1 MAQTKVRKG
10 VLFYLGTLAVL
21 FLAVFLILMC
31 IMIFSPGTSVF
42 GMEYFTNK
50 GTVKCVKDENGN
62 ALGDLT
68 SYDVIEVSGSYSKIT
83 VDKNN
88 RYDSSNNGSILI
100 KNNAKGF
107 VRSKKANDFSY
118 SIKTSVEDGGIRKIK
133 ISVVEQKGFLYFSK
147 DAGVIINLGNEEQIG
162 ANIGETKNFDNTKFV
177 FKTTS
182 GNIEIGGIDAN
193 NAGLVN
199 IQELKAT
206 TTKGNIR
213 FTNMANPVVGSID
226 LKTESGDVTSAAK
239 FTSGGKKVGLSITNE
254 AKISTASGQIEID
267 NVYVANGLGTL
278 DLTCTGGR
286 LICDNI
292 NADLD
297 IRCQR
302 GNYTVKHITGDVSLD
317 KSQNDIESPIIT
329 IDQIDGDLHIPNGGS
344 SKINIHEVKGKTYIK
359 TKNGHVKIGGKTKKN
374 GYGGATG
381 EVFVETVKGD
391 IEVYFT
397 ASNVGSNNILTKSGD
412 VELNYLGGV
421 NGLNN
426 VTVKGKG
433 DITVNFTAQSAMR
446 IELRNAEGTIYS
458 PKSKNIEYSL
468 ESGVPN
474 TNPCYVNCDEDSFI
488 NELNIKGDKDI
499 CLNTVKFK

>member
-1 MAQTKVRKG
+1 MAQTKVKKG
-10 VLFYLGTLAVL
+10 ILFYLGTLAVL

-50 GTVKCVKDENGN
+50 GTVKCIKDETG
-62 ALGDLT
+62 AVLGDLT
-68 SYDVIEVSGSYSKIT
+68 SYDVIEVSGSYSKII

-88 RYDSSNNGSILI
+88 RYKSSNDGSVLI

-118 SIKTSVEDGGIRKIK
+118 SIKTSVEEGGIRKLK
-133 ISVVEQKGFLYFSK
+133 VSVVEQTGFMYFSK
-147 DAGVIINLGNEEQIG
+147 DVAVIINLGNEERIG
-162 ANIGETKNFDNTKFV
+162 ANVTETKNFDNTKFV

-182 GNIEIGGIDAN
+182 GDIEIGGIDTN
-193 NAGLVN
+193 NAGLIN

-206 TTKGNIR
+206 TTKGDIR
-213 FTNMANPVVGSID
+213 FTSMANPVIGSID
-226 LKTESGDVTSAAK
+226 LKTKSGDVRSGAQ

-254 AKISTASGQIEID
+254 AKISTTSGQIELD

-292 NADLD
+292 NANLD

-302 GNYTVKHITGDVSLD
+302 GNYTVGHITGNVSLD

-329 IDQIDGDLHIPNGGS
+329 MDQIDGDLHIPNGGS

-359 TKNGHVKIGGKTKKN
+359 TKNGYVKIGGKTKKN

-391 IEVYFT
+391 IDVYFT
-397 ASNVGSNNILTKSGD
+397 ASNVGANNILTKSGE

-433 DITVNFTAQSAMR
+433 EVTVNFTTQSAML

-458 PKSKNIEYSL
+458 KKAKNIKYSL

-474 TNPCYVNCDEDSFI
+474 SNPCYINCDEDSCV
-488 NELNIKGDKDI
+488 NELYIKCDKEI
-499 CLNTVKFK
+499 CLNTVKF